1 MTANCKRCKLAS
13 GSDVVTENCQ
23 LAIYL
28 FFTNTNNEILLVLVV
43 LNVFITAW

>member
-1 MTANCKRCKLAS
+1 MTANCKKCKLVS
-13 GSDVVTENCQ
+13 GSDVITENFQ
-23 LAIYL
+23 LAIF